1 MLEYLEDDNVTCGRV
16 LRHEASGSD
25 KASRIWVYR
34 NDLGEEYLSNGKW
47 ECQRQAKQ
55 DLRMCRVDLVVEYT
69 ASGSIHKFDFSDV
82 FQEKNIND
90 VAEKLKTARIREE
103 YCAKRYKEAREENKK
118 LKARLDAIEKL
129 INPDYD
135 PNDPIGNLSDRVG
148 GR

>member
-47 ECQRQAKQ
+47 ECQRQAKK
-55 DLRMCRVDLVVEYT
+55 DLRMFRVDLVVEYT

-90 VAEKLKTARIREE
+90 VAEKLKTARMREE
-103 YCAKRYKEAREENKK
+103 RWEKLYKEVRTENIK
-118 LKARLDAIEKL
+118 LKTRLGAIEKL

-135 PNDPIGNLSDRVG
+135 PIGNLSDRVD

>member
-1 MLEYLEDDNVTCGRV
+1 MLEYLKDDTVTCGIV

-25 KASRIWVYR
+25 KANRIWTYR

-90 VAEKLKTARIREE
+90 VAEKLKTARTREE
-103 YCAKRYKEAREENKK
+103 HYKK
-118 LKARLDAIEKL
+118 LFEEACKERNHFKITLETIEKFM
-129 INPDYD
+129 
-135 PNDPIGNLSDRVG
+135 GDRVG

>member
-69 ASGSIHKFDFSDV
+69 ASGSIHK
-82 FQEKNIND
+82 
-90 VAEKLKTARIREE
+90 
-103 YCAKRYKEAREENKK
+103 
-118 LKARLDAIEKL
+118 
-129 INPDYD
+129 
-135 PNDPIGNLSDRVG
+135 
-148 GR
+148 